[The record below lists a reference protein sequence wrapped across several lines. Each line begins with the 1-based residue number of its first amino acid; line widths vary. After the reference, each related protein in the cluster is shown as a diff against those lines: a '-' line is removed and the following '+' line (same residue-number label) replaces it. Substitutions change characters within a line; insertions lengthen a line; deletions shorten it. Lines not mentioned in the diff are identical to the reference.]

1 MIITSFQNP
10 TIKFIQSLEKPRERR
25 DSGLFVF
32 EGIKELSLAIEGQ
45 FELDKIIYSSSLI
58 LREEIERMIQGQSVE
73 LIEVSKEIF
82 NHLVYRKDIAN
93 VLVLAK
99 QKKHDFAQ
107 VDLPEDALI
116 AVIEG
121 IEKPGNM
128 GAILRTADAAGVD
141 AVIIADGKTDIYN
154 PNVIRSSVGC
164 VFTMPILQASSVD
177 ALNFLQKNKF
187 NIFTTYLFTDHYY
200 YQSNFKGKTAI
211 VFGSEDRGVTDIWL
225 EESIMKIKIPM
236 HGKIDSMN
244 VSNSAAILLF
254 EAVRQRTKI

>member
-10 TIKFIQSLEKPRERR
+10 IVKFIQSLEKPRERR

-32 EGIKELSLAIEGQ
+32 EGIKELTLAIEGQ
-45 FELDKIIYSSSLI
+45 FELEKIIYSSSLI
-58 LREEIERMIQGQSVE
+58 SREEIEKMTAGQPIEFV
-73 LIEVSKEIF
+73 EVSKEIF

-99 QKKHDFAQ
+99 QKKHNFSN
-107 VDLPEDALI
+107 VKLEVNALI

-121 IEKPGNM
+121 IEKPGNI

-164 VFTMPILQASSVD
+164 VFTMPILQASSVET
-177 ALNFLQKNKF
+177 LNFLQGNKF

-211 VFGSEDRGVTDIWL
+211 VFGSEDRGVTDVWL

-236 HGKIDSMN
+236 LGKIDSMN

-254 EAVRQRTKI
+254 EALRQRSKT